1 MNILRNVRLASIRW
15 KLLASV
21 VAVSLLTAAALGLAG
36 YLQQKTLSETAIE
49 SALTQRYEAVVA
61 TIGER
66 GTRALAA
73 SLFLANDPRV
83 AKAFVNKDRVGLIDA
98 MKGVF
103 GVSRDRLRAGLMSFQ
118 NVDGTNFARTHA
130 PATFGD
136 DVTVRRR
143 MVRNV
148 IDDGRPQVGIEPG
161 LDNLSIFASVP
172 VVAEGRLVGVTDIGL
187 SFDAGTLAD
196 LKQTN
201 HVDLA
206 VHVITP
212 GKVQTIASTFAG
224 KTLLDIGVHTAAMTE
239 VSRLTMSEL
248 DGHPVAVIAGP
259 LKNYSGT
266 AIGTIEIAMDASV
279 FVAARDA
286 AVHTLLA
293 VLAGV
298 VIIGGAT
305 ALMLARNLGA
315 PIRALNEAMLQL
327 AEGRHGTPIASH
339 GRRDEIGEMARSLE
353 KLRLAL
359 QAAEQMRGDQ
369 ERARTEEAA
378 RLHLRSEAAQRF
390 ALRMSEISNAFVG
403 SSNEVQVAAQSL
415 AATAEETARQT
426 QTVAGA
432 AEEASSNVQ
441 TVASAATDMN
451 AAVADI
457 STKVGQAARI
467 ANQAAEEAGATQ
479 TNIRELSMSAEAIG
493 QVVELINSIAAQTN
507 LLALN
512 ATIEAAR
519 AGEAGKGFAV
529 VAAEV
534 KQLANQTT
542 KATDVIG
549 GKIGEIQLATQR
561 TVESIGTIS
570 ATVEQIREIS
580 GLVAVAVE
588 AQGSASNGIADNT
601 RRAAQGTDMVTTNI
615 AGVGQ
620 AAEMTGAASTQLMEL
635 SNSLSARAGKL
646 QEEVAAFVRNLEV
659 A

>member
-1 MNILRNVRLASIRW
+1 LASIRW

-21 VAVSLLTAAALGLAG
+21 VAVSMLTAAALGLAG

-49 SALTQRYEAVVA
+49 SALTQRYEAVVT

-83 AKAFVNKDRVGLIDA
+83 AKAFVSKDRVALIDA

-130 PATFGD
+130 PTTFGD

-143 MVRNV
+143 MVRSV

-172 VVAEGRLVGVTDIGL
+172 VVNEGRLVGVTDIGL

-206 VHVITP
+206 VHLVSP
-212 GKVQTIASTFAG
+212 GKVQTIASTFTG
-224 KTLLDIGVHTAAMTE
+224 KTLLDVGAHTAAMTE
-239 VSRLTMSEL
+239 VSRLAMSEL

-266 AIGTIEIAMDASV
+266 AIGTIEIVMDASA
-279 FVAARDA
+279 FVAAHDA
-286 AVHTLLA
+286 AVRTLLV

-298 VIIGGAT
+298 LIVGVAT
-305 ALMLARNLGA
+305 ALVLAKHLGA
-315 PIRALNEAMLQL
+315 PIRSLNESMLEL
-327 AEGRHGTPIASH
+327 AEGRYGTAIASH

-359 QAAEQMRGDQ
+359 QAAEQMRGDR
-369 ERARTEEAA
+369 ERARTDEAA
-378 RLHLRSEAAQRF
+378 RLRLRNEAAQRF
-390 ALRMSEISNAFVG
+390 ALQMSEISNSFVG

-415 AATAEETARQT
+415 SATAEETARQT

-441 TVASAATDMN
+441 TVASAAADMN

-457 STKVGQAARI
+457 SNKVGQASRI

-479 TNIRELSMSAEAIG
+479 TNIRELSKSAEAIG

-549 GKIGEIQLATQR
+549 DKIGEIQQATQR

-588 AQGSASNGIADNT
+588 AQGSASHEIADNT
-601 RRAAQGTDMVTTNI
+601 RRAAQGTEMVTTNI

-635 SNSLSARAGKL
+635 SNSLTARAGKL
-646 QEEVAAFVRNLEV
+646 QEEVAAFVKNLEV